1 VRPHRHHHFL
11 LPPGLSI
18 ERIEIGGMEIVAVA
32 RSRLTISECPA
43 CGRTST
49 RIDRRYRRCLA
60 VLSAHGHR
68 VRISLKVRRF
78 RCGALSCRRTIFAEQ
93 FDDEIT
99 QPFARRTSRLQSVVH
114 HLSLALGGRPGQ
126 SLARRLLFPVSK
138 DTLLR
143 AVRSRSPEQ
152 QPAPHVDGIDDWAW
166 KRGHRYGTIVCDLE
180 RRRIADI
187 LPDREAATVE
197 AWVSARPAIRVVSR
211 DRGGGYGH
219 AVRGDAELRSAKRLW
234 CKRRDPIDYAGG

>member
-18 ERIEIGGMEIVAVA
+18 ERIEIGGTEIVAVA
-32 RSRLTISECPA
+32 RSRWTISECPA

-78 RCGALSCRRTIFAEQ
+78 RCGALSFRRTIFAEQ

-99 QPFARRTSRLQSVVH
+99 QPFARLTSRLQSVVH

-152 QPAPHVDGIDDWAW
+152 QPAPHVDGIDDWGPGSA
-166 KRGHRYGTIVCDLE
+166 G
-180 RRRIADI
+180 IAT
-187 LPDREAATVE
+187 EQS
-197 AWVSARPAIRVVSR
+197 SAISSGVVSR
-211 DRGGGYGH
+211 IYCRI
-219 AVRGDAELRSAKRLW
+219 ARPR
-234 CKRRDPIDYAGG
+234 P